1 MSRRLAQ
8 IALLAAAL
16 GALGPVPGAVGSQ
29 TAFPGIPSIYVTY
42 NDNCTFSMSADG
54 GFTMTS
60 SSPPGPTL
68 PPGVFQILVLMPN
81 PPAGY
86 TCGTPNFSIV
96 GPGVDSVTQFPGQAT
111 LVNQILPALQPSST
125 YVAEDASNPGG
136 TRLDFSTSAT
146 GSSSSLVGPA
156 PGTQTTSGTGAV
168 EPDLVGSAI
177 VPYRGELIAK
187 VGAAGAPTLTDRGRR
202 VSSLVAGRY
211 DVTVDDTTS
220 RAGFSL
226 RKAAAA
232 RAIVVTASGFVGKKT
247 RQVTL
252 SAGDWT
258 YFSTSSRP
266 ASFVVLG

>member
-1 MSRRLAQ
+1 MPRRLAQ

-16 GALGPVPGAVGSQ
+16 GALGAVPGAVGSQ

-54 GFTMTS
+54 GFTMSS

-86 TCGTPNFSIV
+86 TCVTPSFSIV

-136 TRLDFSTSAT
+136 TRLYFSTSAT

-156 PGTQTTSGTGAV
+156 PGTQTTSGSGAV

-177 VPYRGELIAK
+177 VPYRGDLIAK

-226 RKAAAA
+226 RKVGAA

-252 SAGDWT
+252 SAGGWT
-258 YFSTSSRP
+258 YFSTSARP
-266 ASFVVLG
+266 ASFVVVG

>member
-1 MSRRLAQ
+1 MSRRLAR

-16 GALGPVPGAVGSQ
+16 GALGAVPEAVGSQ
-29 TAFPGIPSIYVTY
+29 TAFPGVPSIYVTY

-96 GPGVDSVTQFPGQAT
+96 GPGVDSGTQFPGQAT

-136 TRLDFSTSAT
+136 TRLYFSTSAT
-146 GSSSSLVGPA
+146 VRAARSSGRLPA
-156 PGTQTTSGTGAV
+156 PRTPRG
-168 EPDLVGSAI
+168 P
-177 VPYRGELIAK
+177 VP
-187 VGAAGAPTLTDRGRR
+187 
-202 VSSLVAGRY
+202 SSR
-211 DVTVDDTTS
+211 
-220 RAGFSL
+220 
-226 RKAAAA
+226 
-232 RAIVVTASGFVGKKT
+232 
-247 RQVTL
+247 
-252 SAGDWT
+252 
-258 YFSTSSRP
+258 TSSAPRSSP
-266 ASFVVLG
+266 TVAT